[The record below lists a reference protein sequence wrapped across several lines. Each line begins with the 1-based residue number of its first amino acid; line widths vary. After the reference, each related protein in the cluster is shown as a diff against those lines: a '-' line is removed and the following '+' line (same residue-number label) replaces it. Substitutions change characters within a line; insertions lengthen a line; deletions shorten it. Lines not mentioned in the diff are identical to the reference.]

1 MFERQPVHSLRGVVR
16 GRVQAALAAMLFCVS
31 TPELG
36 AQAYARLDLGG
47 FIEAG
52 GEADRYLRVLQI
64 AGMVPLTPWSIQ
76 PFAPT
81 QAKVLRATAPHP
93 WRSRFDAANGAANV
107 SDGGHVL
114 RPQARVIGNSAYPFQ
129 VGGGPTWE
137 GRGLTGDV
145 QLGVSGTWSV
155 FYAQLAPL
163 AFATQNLSFPLAPNG
178 QTGSAQFADPRFPV
192 NIDAPQRF
200 GATRYAQLD
209 LGSSSLFID
218 GAGVV
223 AGATSAPQRWGPARD
238 YPLVLSPNP
247 GGFPTAFVGT
257 STPVNLWLFRLHTR
271 LEYSRLGQSS
281 FSPLDT
287 GETKR
292 LGSGIVAV
300 IEPRGAPGLEI
311 GGARFIHDP
320 WPDSGLTLSVLRRPL
335 SSGLNVSG
343 IVDNIAAENQVASVF
358 VRWALPAAKAEFYG
372 EMYREDYPGH
382 FHSALSLVEK
392 PDDLSAFT
400 LGFQRVFLTSAQC
413 FRVLRGEI
421 VNSQVSHQER
431 ETRRFTTPIPPYIHS
446 VETQGHTVDGLI
458 LGSPEAYGGA
468 AWRLG
473 LDEYTPEGRR
483 SISLERSLR
492 FDWLPTEVDSSLVH
506 PDVIFA
512 VRAEMLRFHGNSDWS
527 VTLIPAIDLNRNLMA
542 GRDVFNLTAAITL
555 RGWP

>member
-1 MFERQPVHSLRGVVR
+1 MTVLS
-16 GRVQAALAAMLFCVS
+16 AALIGLGAAP
-31 TPELG
+31 TAR

-81 QAKVLRATAPHP
+81 QAKVLRAKSVHP
-93 WRSRFDAANGAANV
+93 WRARFDAGNDASNV

-114 RPQARVIGNSAYPFQ
+114 RPQGRLIENSSFPFQ
-129 VGGGPTWE
+129 NGGGPTWA

-145 QLGVSGTWSV
+145 QLGVSGAWNAV
-155 FYAQLAPL
+155 YAQVAPM
-163 AFATQNLSFPLAPNG
+163 AFAAQNLSFTLAPNG
-178 QTGSAQFADPRFPV
+178 QTGTLRFGDPRFPA

-200 GATRYAQLD
+200 GDGGYARLEP
-209 LGSSSLFID
+209 GSSSLFVD
-218 GAGVV
+218 GAGFVV
-223 AGATSAPQRWGPARD
+223 GFTTAPQRWGPARE
-238 YPLVLSPNP
+238 YPLVLSPNA

-257 STPVNLWLFRLHTR
+257 STPADLWLFRLHTR
-271 LEYSRLGQSS
+271 LVYSDLGQSS

-287 GETKR
+287 GQIKR
-292 LGSGIVAV
+292 LGTGVV
-300 IEPRGAPGLEI
+300 FTLEPRGMPGLEI

-320 WPDSGLTLSVLRRPL
+320 WSDDVLTLSTLRRPL
-335 SSGLNVSG
+335 SSGLNLSG
-343 IVDNIAAENQVASVF
+343 VANNLQTENQVASVF
-358 VRWALPAAKAEFYG
+358 ARWALPAAKAEFYG

-392 PDDLSAFT
+392 PDDLAAFT
-400 LGFQRVFLTSAQC
+400 LGFQRVFVASDRL
-413 FRVLRGEI
+413 FRVVRGEI

-431 ETRRFTTPIPPYIHS
+431 GARGFAEPIPPYIHTI
-446 VETQGHTVDGLI
+446 ETQGHTVDGLI

-468 AWRLG
+468 AWRIG
-473 LDEYTPEGRR
+473 LDEYSPAGRR

-492 FDWLPTEVDSSLVH
+492 FDWLPTQTTDTSLVH
-506 PDVIFA
+506 PDVIYA
-512 VRAEMLRFHGNSDWS
+512 IRADVLRFSGAADWGIT
-527 VTLIPAIDLNRNLMA
+527 VIPAIDLNRNLVA
-542 GRDVFNLTAAITL
+542 GRDVFNVTIALTF